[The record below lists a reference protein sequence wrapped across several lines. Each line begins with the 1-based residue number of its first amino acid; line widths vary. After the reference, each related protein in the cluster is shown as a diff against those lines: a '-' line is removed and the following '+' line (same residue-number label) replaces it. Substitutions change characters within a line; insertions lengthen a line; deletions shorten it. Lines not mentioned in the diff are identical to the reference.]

1 MLLGDVYCL
10 YNRARGTDPIS
21 PEDLL
26 EAVKLQGPLG
36 LGMRLRTYAGG
47 GGGGTAAAPLL
58 VLQLDSFDERAVQRR
73 IVDALAR
80 AVKEVEAAGA
90 AASSTSSSPHT
101 LARDPFVS
109 PLDIATREKLPL
121 PIAKQHLLLAEAA
134 GLLCRDDSVHGLR
147 FYVNRFGR
155 GG

>member
-1 MLLGDVYCL
+1 
-10 YNRARGTDPIS
+10 
-21 PEDLL
+21 
-26 EAVKLQGPLG
+26 VKLQGPLG
-36 LGMRLRTYAGG
+36 LGMRLRTYAGGGGGGG

-80 AVKEVEAAGA
+80 AVKEAEAAGA
-90 AASSTSSSPHT
+90 AAASSLSSSPT

-109 PLDIATREKLPL
+109 PLDVATREKLPL